1 MRARRAAL
9 RDVVRHGD
17 ESVVMAGANVVRLSV
32 LATYL
37 LDQMSDWRTSDELVS
52 ALIDRFGEP
61 DESNAADFVAAT
73 LTELAGLEIVEIEHD

>member
-1 MRARRAAL
+1 MRARRAEL
-9 RDVVRHGD
+9 RDEFHHGD

-37 LDQMSDWRTSDELVS
+37 LGQMSDWRTSDELVS

-61 DESNAADFVAAT
+61 DESNATDFVAAT
-73 LTELAGLEIVEIEHD
+73 LTELAGLEIVEVERD